1 MARIE
6 FANDHIV
13 EGAVDGNSADAL
25 FELGLMYSVGRNV
38 EQDLVQAHKW
48 FNLACMRGKC
58 SAKEYRTE
66 LAQEMSKSDVA
77 AAQRMAREWLKM
89 N

>member
-1 MARIE
+1 MARME
-6 FANDHIV
+6 FVADQIV

-25 FELGLMYSVGRNV
+25 FELGLSYSVGRDV

-48 FNLACMRGKC
+48 FNLACVRGKRE
-58 SAKEYRTE
+58 AKEYRTE

-89 N
+89 H